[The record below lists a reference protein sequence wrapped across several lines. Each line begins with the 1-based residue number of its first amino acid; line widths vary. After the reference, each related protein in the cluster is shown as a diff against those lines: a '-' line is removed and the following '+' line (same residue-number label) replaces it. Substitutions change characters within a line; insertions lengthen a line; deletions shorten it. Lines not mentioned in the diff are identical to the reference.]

1 MGAYSRKVWLA
12 GILSLFIATGKT
24 YPQENR
30 LFGKAGVR
38 YSIPPGKFP
47 KWDDMLSRWHAS
59 EGLQDQ
65 QCETGLFSNCYLRE
79 LYELTQQIQN
89 EPEHKRIKL
98 INDFVNQIRY
108 REDID
113 IYGLEDYWAIAPE
126 FFDNEFGDCEDYS
139 IAKYFALKASGFA
152 TNSLQIAVVKDI
164 NLNLYHAILVVR
176 YNEHNY
182 ILDNRLY
189 DATTD
194 DKLMQY
200 QPLYTINEN
209 YWWFFH

>member
-1 MGAYSRKVWLA
+1 
-12 GILSLFIATGKT
+12 
-24 YPQENR
+24 
-30 LFGKAGVR
+30 
-38 YSIPPGKFP
+38 
-47 KWDDMLSRWHAS
+47 MLSRWHAS

-89 EPEHKRIKL
+89 EPEQKRIKL

-176 YNEHNY
+176 YNERNY